1 MIYSLRV
8 LVIGCSGQLGA
19 ALIKMLRDLDF
30 EVIGTYNTS
39 RVDECR
45 RLDITNPLAVQD
57 LFFKFEPQVVI
68 NAAAFTDVDGC
79 EVDVNACYRVNAEA
93 VGVIVRAVRAIGAY
107 FVHVSTDYVFDGER
121 GMYGEEDLPRPV
133 NFYGL
138 SKLVGEAYA
147 LSYEKSLVVRTS
159 GVFSA
164 SKRNFPRLVVESLR
178 SGKEVRAVSDTY
190 YSPIHASTLA
200 SAIVELMERR
210 ALGIVHVAGRRM
222 SRYELALRIADA
234 IGADRKLVV
243 PVERERMSWRAKRP
257 ADSSLDSSRA
267 TPLIKLDFQDVDR
280 DIRLLLDGL

>member
-1 MIYSLRV
+1 MKI

-19 ALIKMLRDLDF
+19 ALMKVLREAGFDA
-30 EVIGTYNTS
+30 IGTYSTS
-39 RVDECR
+39 RIDECR
-45 RLDITNPLAVQD
+45 RLDVVDPLAVQD
-57 LFFKFEPQVVI
+57 LMFKLESQVVI

-79 EVDVNACYRVNAEA
+79 EIDANACYRVNGEA
-93 VGVIVRAVRAIGAY
+93 VRVIVRAARAIGAY

-121 GMYGEEDLPRPV
+121 GTYREEDLPRPV

-164 SKRNFPRLVVESLR
+164 LKRNFPRLAADSLR
-178 SGKEVRAVSDTY
+178 GGREVRAVSDMY

-200 SAIVELMERR
+200 RAIVGLVERR

-234 IGADRKLVV
+234 IGADRRLVV

-257 ADSSLDSSRA
+257 VDSSLNSSRA
-267 TPLIKLDFQDVDR
+267 TSLIGFDFQDVDR
-280 DIRLLLDGL
+280 DVQLLLEGL